1 VYAIIKTGGKQY
13 KVSEGTV
20 LKVEKLKQ
28 EDTVE
33 FKEVLM
39 VSDGEN
45 TTFGTPYVDSASVKA
60 DILEHGRGKKVIVF
74 KQLPRKNYR
83 KKQGHRQDFTKI
95 RVRAITTGGGS
106 EQEEQAVEPAEALPV
121 NVITES
127 VQEGKVSAAHE
138 STETSSTTGV
148 SEQEEQAV
156 EPAEALPVN
165 VITESVQ
172 EKEVSAAHEST
183 ETSSANETKTGGS
196 DGA

>member
-1 VYAIIKTGGKQY
+1 MYAIIKTGGKQY
-13 KVSEGTV
+13 RVSEGTV

-45 TTFGTPYVDSASVKA
+45 TTFGTPYVESVSVKA
-60 DILEHGRGKKVIVF
+60 DVLEHGRGKKVIVF

-106 EQEEQAVEPAEALPV
+106 EHEEHAVEPAEALPV

-127 VQEGKVSAAHE
+127 VQEEKVSAAE
-138 STETSSTTGV
+138 STETISV
-148 SEQEEQAV
+148 SES
-156 EPAEALPVN
+156 
-165 VITESVQ
+165 TESVQ
-172 EKEVSAAHEST
+172 EEKVSAAEST
-183 ETSSANETKTGGS
+183 ETISVSKTTTGGS